1 MAFEFNGVTLPDLP
15 AFENDGVSLADFP
28 YVIILGSGEGGYIAL
43 CTAFP
48 MLAIVAEGNVAGFV
62 SYPTQEQNV
71 IGYVLFLYIDGSW
84 LFGGG
89 VPDEPFVTGN
99 GAITIQPSAFEGM
112 VYANHDVM
120 IVAGADDSGN
130 LIYDGVFFANSDG
143 VPYADYYIVKSETL
157 VGLGDSVRNATGV
170 RRQYSLEAMK
180 TELDKLSK
188 GAIANCNAVA
198 NMNTDE
204 GYLSYY
210 SDGVVIPTHN
220 IASIASCM
228 KGVIKRLEFPNVE
241 TVPNSALSPGNI
253 GMVRPKE
260 IVLNS
265 ATTIE
270 FYAFTRQSELLKVIA
285 PKVTELKR
293 VFGYCVGLTEIT
305 KDCFPEVTRID
316 EGEFEYCTNLTR
328 ADFPK
333 LQTID
338 GQVFRDTNMTVLILR
353 NDSQVCTWEYWGTYS
368 LINTPL
374 RAGKGVVLVPAALV
388 SEYESYGTSS
398 SGNTWRDVYSSGS
411 RFIPLEE
418 YTVDGT
424 LTGDIDW
431 AKVDA
436 ELAKL

>member
-1 MAFEFNGVTLPDLP
+1 MAIEFNGVTLPDLP
-15 AFENDGVSLADFP
+15 AEILEHYP
-28 YVIILGSGEGGYIAL
+28 YVVGLASEDTLACLCCAGPMYCVTMEGAVIAFATGLPGAAISGFGNPGW
-43 CTAFP
+43 AF
-48 MLAIVAEGNVAGFV
+48 LAYTGE
-62 SYPTQEQNV
+62 T
-71 IGYVLFLYIDGSW
+71 W
-84 LFGGG
+84 L
-89 VPDEPFVTGN
+89 PLISSETEPFLTNYSNSSLTVKLLQTM
-99 GAITIQPSAFEGM
+99 F
-112 VYANHDVM
+112 YANHDV
-120 IVAGADDSGN
+120 
-130 LIYDGVFFANSDG
+130 LIATTDGGENVTFTDGVYFPNSE
-143 VPYADYYIVKSETL
+143 VSLADEYVVESEIL
-157 VGLGDSVRNATGV
+157 VGIGDSVRNATGV
-170 RRQYSLEAMK
+170 GMRYSLKAMK
-180 TELDKLSK
+180 AELDKLSK

-198 NMNTDE
+198 NMNTDK

-210 SDGVVIPTHN
+210 SDGVTIPTGN
-220 IASIASCM
+220 IASIASCIQ
-228 KGVIKRLEFPNVE
+228 GVIKRLEFPNVE
-241 TVPNSALSPGNI
+241 TVPNSALSTGNI

-411 RFIPLEE
+411 RFLPLEQ